1 MPAKI
6 LTVDDSIS
14 VRKMIEFALKSKG
27 YAVVA
32 AVDGQEGYEIL
43 ERGERFELAIL
54 DINMPRMD
62 GLTLLRHI
70 RSKMDWHR
78 LPVLMLTTEGQ
89 DADRDEALKLG
100 ATDYMVKPF
109 KPTDLLERVAQLLDR
124 AK

>member
-1 MPAKI
+1 MTAKI

-27 YAVVA
+27 HTVVA
-32 AVDGQEGYEIL
+32 AADGQEGYEIL
-43 ERGERFELAIL
+43 QHGERFDLAIL

-62 GLTLLRHI
+62 GLTLLKHI
-70 RSKMDWHR
+70 RSRAEWNR

-89 DADRDEALKLG
+89 EADRDEAVTLG

-109 KPTDLLERVAQLLDR
+109 KPTDLLERVAKLLDR
-124 AK
+124 HK